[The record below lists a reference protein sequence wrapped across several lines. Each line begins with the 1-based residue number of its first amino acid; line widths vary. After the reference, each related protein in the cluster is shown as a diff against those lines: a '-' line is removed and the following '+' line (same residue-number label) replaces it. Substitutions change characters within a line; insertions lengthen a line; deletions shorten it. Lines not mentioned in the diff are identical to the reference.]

1 METILLLLLGAP
13 LFAYDMFLRNA
24 STMVGRHLAHKTGR
38 TDLQS
43 AIMPWWQ
50 PIGVVILWFFL
61 LMNFAQTMLDG
72 GLLSGLYWI
81 GLFLC
86 FAGIMTVVLLYFGSQ
101 HYLEIIHNDLQRRAD
116 IYGQYGRH
124 EQQRK
129 LLLIIE
135 HFTVEFLPDAGEL
148 QAETG

>member
-1 METILLLLLGAP
+1 METILLLLFGAP

-24 STMVGRHLAHKTGR
+24 SATVGRHLAHKTGR

-43 AIMPWWQ
+43 EIMPWWQ
-50 PIGVVILWFFL
+50 PMGVAILWFCLF
-61 LMNFAQTMLDG
+61 MNFVQTTLDG
-72 GLLSGLYWI
+72 GLLDALYWI
-81 GLFLC
+81 GLFL
-86 FAGIMTVVLLYFGSQ
+86 FFVGVMIALLLYLGSR
-101 HYLEIIHNDLQRRAD
+101 HYLEIIRNDLQRRAD

-135 HFTVEFLPDAGEL
+135 HFTVEFLPDAGDL
-148 QAETG
+148 QAEAG